1 MEQISLRAEAE
12 GDARAKQQLR
22 KLEAEAATLVASEA
36 ALNLR
41 WEAERGKLTR
51 LSGLKEEIE
60 RVSLEVEQA
69 EAEYEL
75 ERAAELKYGRL
86 PSLKAELEQAAA
98 HP

>member
-1 MEQISLRAEAE
+1 MEQISLRAEADQ
-12 GDARAKQQLR
+12 DARAKQQLS
-22 KLEAEAATLVASEA
+22 KLEAEAETLVAREA

-86 PSLKAELEQAAA
+86 PSLKVS
-98 HP
+98 